1 MSPHTFPTWSRRL
14 ALLKL
19 DPFELCDAWRQ
30 AEHDASI
37 TLARWRDAEDG
48 AKADAHAAYLAAL
61 DREAHAADVLRR
73 RIELPKTRC
82 GYPRDLVRAGRAT
95 AIDASNLP

>member
-1 MSPHTFPTWSRRL
+1 MSPDTIPTWSRRQ

-19 DPFELCDAWRQ
+19 DPLELFDAWWQ

-37 TLARWRDAEDG
+37 TLARWRDAEDV
-48 AKADAHAAYLAAL
+48 AKANAHAAYLAAL

-73 RIELPKTRC
+73 RVELPEARC
-82 GYPRDLVRAGRAT
+82 GYPRDLPGQG
-95 AIDASNLP
+95 

>member
-1 MSPHTFPTWSRRL
+1 VTQYAIPTWSRRP

-19 DPFELCDAWRQ
+19 DPHELFDAWLQ

-37 TLARWRDAEDG
+37 TLARWRDAEDD
-48 AKADAHAAYLAAL
+48 AKGDAHAAYLAAL

-73 RIELPKTRC
+73 RV
-82 GYPRDLVRAGRAT
+82 DVR
-95 AIDASNLP
+95 